1 MTHTIVDPQGTG
13 VWGNTPLIM
22 WIIMFIHSYVFIHTL
37 LHFPSPSSLLSSTLL
52 PFLLLTLLF
61 PLHHSLLPSLLPV
74 ISPSFLSFPS
84 SSFLPP
90 SSITALRPSLP
101 PSLSLS
107 QLSASL
113 CVYCTL
119 SPISSTHTYRMVL
132 QNSLWP
138 LIMVIWRYV
147 VQFLIA
153 KGANVNI
160 RRKV

>member
-1 MTHTIVDPQGTG
+1 MLT
-13 VWGNTPLIM
+13 
-22 WIIMFIHSYVFIHTL
+22 HSYMFIHTL
-37 LHFPSPSSLLSSTLL
+37 LHFPFPSSLLSSTLL

-61 PLHHSLLPSLLPV
+61 PLHHSLLPSPLHV

-90 SSITALRPSLP
+90 SSITSLP
-101 PSLSLS
+101 PSLSPSLPLS
-107 QLSASL
+107 QISVSL

-138 LIMVIWRYV
+138 LIMVIWRHV

-160 RRKV
+160 CRKV